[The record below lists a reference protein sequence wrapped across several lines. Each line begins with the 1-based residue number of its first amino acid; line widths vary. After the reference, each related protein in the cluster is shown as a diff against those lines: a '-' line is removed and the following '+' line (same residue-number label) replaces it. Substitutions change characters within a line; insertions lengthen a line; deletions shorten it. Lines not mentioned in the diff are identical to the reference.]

1 MSFRRRP
8 DHRAPLF
15 HGPLIPMYDLLAVPE
30 DRILA
35 IRALASGLH
44 AGMTVALSTHVNSD
58 GDGCG
63 SEAALSRLLV
73 QQGITCRI
81 VNPTPWPTMFRFL
94 LGGPVQDYSDLGS
107 AALRDPAVDALL
119 VVDISDVKR
128 LGNLADTVREAKVP
142 RFCID
147 HHIPSDEPPAPVIVA
162 DTRASATGELVF
174 DYAQVLG
181 LSIDMETA
189 IALYI
194 AILTDTGGFRF
205 SNTTPRVHAIAAQ
218 LLARGVDPEL
228 MYRRVY
234 ASQSP
239 GRVRLLA
246 EALQS
251 LGVEESIGLSWLSL
265 SAGAKER
272 YHVTSEEM
280 DGIVEHPRSIA
291 GTRLAVFFRDL
302 GHNRV
307 KISFRSS
314 GNVDVNALA
323 RQFDGGGHAK
333 ASGALVHGSLRDVE
347 VRVLAAAR
355 EALAATPP
363 DYAPPVPHAS
373 GAVTE

>member
-1 MSFRRRP
+1 MQTFP
-8 DHRAPLF
+8 DILT
-15 HGPLIPMYDLLAVPE
+15 VPQ
-30 DRILA
+30 DRVDA
-35 IRALASGLH
+35 IRTLAAGLQ

-63 SEAALSRLLV
+63 SEAALSRLLAHM
-73 QQGITCRI
+73 GIACRI

-94 LGGPVQDYSDLGS
+94 LGGPVQDFSEQG
-107 AALRDPAVDALL
+107 AAAMRDPAVSAIM

-128 LGNLADTVREAKVP
+128 LGTLADTVRDATVP

-174 DYAQVLG
+174 DLAQVLG
-181 LSIDMETA
+181 LPIDMETA
-189 IALYI
+189 TALYI

-251 LGVEESIGLSWLSL
+251 LGVDETIGLSWLSL

-272 YHVTSEEM
+272 HHVTSEEM

-333 ASGALVHGSLRDVE
+333 ASGALVLGSLKDVE
-347 VRVLAAAR
+347 ARVLQAAR
-355 EALAATPP
+355 DALAATPR
-363 DYAPPVPHAS
+363 DHEPPVPLAS

>member
-1 MSFRRRP
+1 M
-8 DHRAPLF
+8 H
-15 HGPLIPMYDLLAVPE
+15 DLLEVPA
-30 DRILA
+30 DRVDA
-35 IRALASGLH
+35 IRALAAGLT
-44 AGMTVALSTHVNSD
+44 AGMTVALSTHVNCD

-63 SEAALSRLLV
+63 SEAALSRLLALR
-73 QQGITCRI
+73 GISCRI

-94 LGGPVQDYSDLGS
+94 LGGPVQDFSEQGA
-107 AALRDPAVDALL
+107 AALRDRDINALV

-128 LGNLADTVREAKVP
+128 LGVLADVVREMTVP

-147 HHIPSDEPPAPVIVA
+147 HHIPSDEPPAPVILA

-174 DYAQVLG
+174 DLARVLD
-181 LSIDMETA
+181 LPIDMETA
-189 IALYI
+189 TALYI

-265 SAGAKER
+265 TAGAKER
-272 YHVTSEEM
+272 HGVTSEEM

-291 GTRLAVFFRDL
+291 GTRLALFFRDL
-302 GHNRV
+302 GHHRV

-333 ASGALVHGSLRDVE
+333 ASGALVHGSLKDVE
-347 VRVLAAAR
+347 ARVLAAAR
-355 EALAATPP
+355 IALAATPP
-363 DYAPPVPHAS
+363 DQATTVLRAS

>member
-1 MSFRRRP
+1 MDMQTFP
-8 DHRAPLF
+8 D
-15 HGPLIPMYDLLAVPE
+15 ILAVPP
-30 DRILA
+30 DRIDA
-35 IRALASGLH
+35 IRTLAAGLTS
-44 AGMTVALSTHVNSD
+44 GMTVALSTHVSSD

-63 SEAALSRLLV
+63 SEAALSRLLALR
-73 QQGITCRI
+73 GIACRV

-94 LGGPVQDYSDLGS
+94 LGGPVQDFSDQGA
-107 AALRDPAVDALL
+107 AALRDPDVDALL

-128 LGNLADTVREAKVP
+128 LGNLSDTVRQMTVP

-174 DYAQVLG
+174 DLAQVLD
-181 LSIDMETA
+181 LPIDIETA
-189 IALYI
+189 TALYV

-205 SNTTPRVHAIAAQ
+205 SNTTPRVHAIASQ
-218 LLARGVDPEL
+218 LLACGVDPEL

-265 SAGAKER
+265 TAGAKER
-272 YHVTSEEM
+272 YRVTSEEM

-333 ASGALVHGSLRDVE
+333 ASGALIHGSLHDVE
-347 VRVLAAAR
+347 LRVLQASR
-355 EALAATPP
+355 EALAATPR
-363 DYAPPVPHAS
+363 DGAPPTPIAS

>member
-1 MSFRRRP
+1 MQTSP
-8 DHRAPLF
+8 DILT
-15 HGPLIPMYDLLAVPE
+15 VPQ
-30 DRILA
+30 DRVDA
-35 IRALASGLH
+35 IRALAAGLR
-44 AGMTVALSTHVNSD
+44 AGMTMALSTHVNSD

-63 SEAALSRLLV
+63 SEAALSRLLAHM
-73 QQGITCRI
+73 GIECRI

-94 LGGPVQDYSDLGS
+94 LGGPVQDFSEQG
-107 AALRDPAVDALL
+107 AAAMRDPAVSAIM

-128 LGNLADTVREAKVP
+128 LGTLADTVREATVP

-174 DYAQVLG
+174 DLAQVLD
-181 LSIDMETA
+181 LPIDMETA
-189 IALYI
+189 TALYI

-251 LGVEESIGLSWLSL
+251 LGVDEAIGLSWLSL

-272 YHVTSEEM
+272 HHVTSEEM

-333 ASGALVHGSLRDVE
+333 ASGALVLGSLKEVE
-347 VRVLAAAR
+347 ARVLHAAR
-355 EALAATPP
+355 EALAATPR
-363 DYAPPVPHAS
+363 DHEPPVPLAS

>member
-1 MSFRRRP
+1 MP
-8 DHRAPLF
+8 
-15 HGPLIPMYDLLAVPE
+15 PMRDLLAVPP
-30 DRILA
+30 DRVDA
-35 IRALASGLH
+35 IRTLASGLK

-63 SEAALSRLLV
+63 SEAALSRLLSHL
-73 QQGITCRI
+73 GIHCRI

-94 LGGPVQDYSDLGS
+94 LGGPVQDFSDQGA
-107 AALRDPAVDALL
+107 AALRDPDVSALL

-128 LGNLADTVREAKVP
+128 LGMLAEAVREAKIP

-147 HHIPSDEPPAPVIVA
+147 HHIPSDEPPAEVIVA

-174 DYAQVLG
+174 DLAQVLD
-181 LSIDMETA
+181 LPIEMETA
-189 IALYI
+189 TALYI

-218 LLARGVDPEL
+218 LLSHGVDPEL

-251 LGVEESIGLSWLSL
+251 LGVDESIGLSWLSL
-265 SAGAKER
+265 TAGAKER
-272 YHVTSEEM
+272 HHVTSEEM

-291 GTRLAVFFRDL
+291 GTRLALFFRDL

-314 GNVDVNALA
+314 GNIDVNALA
-323 RQFDGGGHAK
+323 RLFDGGGHAK
-333 ASGALVHGSLRDVE
+333 ASGALVHGSLKEVE
-347 VRVLAAAR
+347 ARVLQSAR
-355 EALAATPP
+355 EALAATPT
-363 DYAPPVPHAS
+363 DHAPPLPRAS

>member
-1 MSFRRRP
+1 MQTFP
-8 DHRAPLF
+8 D
-15 HGPLIPMYDLLAVPE
+15 ILAVPS
-30 DRILA
+30 DRVDA
-35 IRALASGLH
+35 IRALGAGLTS
-44 AGMTVALSTHVNSD
+44 GMTVALSTHVNSD

-63 SEAALSRLLV
+63 SEAALSRLLAHR
-73 QQGITCRI
+73 GITTRI
-81 VNPTPWPTMFRFL
+81 VNPTPWPAMFQFL
-94 LGGPVQDYSDLGS
+94 LGGPVVDMTERGSD
-107 AALRDPAVDALL
+107 ALTDPEVSALL

-128 LGNLADTVREAKVP
+128 LGTLSDTVRGLRIP

-147 HHIPSDEPPAPVIVA
+147 HHIPSDEPPAPVVFA

-174 DYAQVLG
+174 DLAQVLDIP
-181 LSIDMETA
+181 IDMETA
-189 IALYI
+189 TALYV

-218 LLARGVDPEL
+218 LLARGVNPEL

-234 ASQSP
+234 ASHSA

-251 LGVEESIGLSWLSL
+251 LGVEDSIGLSWLSL
-265 SAGAKER
+265 AAGAKER
-272 YHVTSEEM
+272 HHVTSEEM

-302 GHNRV
+302 GHGKV

-333 ASGALVHGSLRDVE
+333 ASGALVAGSLKEVE
-347 VRVLAAAR
+347 TKVLAAAR
-355 EALAATPP
+355 AALAATPRDAELP
-363 DYAPPVPHAS
+363 TPHAA

>member
-1 MSFRRRP
+1 MRRP
-8 DHRAPLF
+8 APRAPLYF
-15 HGPLIPMYDLLAVPE
+15 QQTMQTFPDILAVPQ
-30 DRILA
+30 DRTDA
-35 IRALASGLH
+35 IHALAAGLTS
-44 AGMTVALSTHVNSD
+44 GMTVALSTHVNSD

-63 SEAALSRLLV
+63 SEAALSRLLEHR
-73 QQGITCRI
+73 GITCRV
-81 VNPTPWPTMFRFL
+81 VNPTPWPAMFRFL
-94 LGGPVQDYSDLGS
+94 LGGPVVDMSDRGA
-107 AALRDPAVDALL
+107 AALRDPDVDALV

-128 LGNLADTVREAKVP
+128 LGMLADTVRAMTVP

-174 DYAQVLG
+174 DLAQVLDIP
-181 LSIDMETA
+181 IDMETA
-189 IALYI
+189 TALYI

-251 LGVEESIGLSWLSL
+251 LGVEESTGLSWLSL
-265 SAGAKER
+265 TVGAKER
-272 YHVTSEEM
+272 YGVTSEEM

-314 GNVDVNALA
+314 GNIDVNALA

-333 ASGALVHGSLRDVE
+333 ASGALVHGSLKDVE
-347 VRVLAAAR
+347 TRVLHAAR

-363 DYAPPVPHAS
+363 DNAPPVPHAS

>member
-1 MSFRRRP
+1 M
-8 DHRAPLF
+8 PLT
-15 HGPLIPMYDLLAVPE
+15 HDLLAVPA
-30 DRILA
+30 DRADA
-35 IRALASGLH
+35 IRALAAGLS
-44 AGMTVALSTHVNSD
+44 AGMTIALSTHVNSD

-63 SEAALSRLLV
+63 SEAALSRLLA
-73 QQGITCRI
+73 QRGITSRI
-81 VNPTPWPTMFRFL
+81 VNPTPWPTMYRFL
-94 LGGPVQDYSDLGS
+94 LGGPVQDCS
-107 AALRDPAVDALL
+107 AQGASALKDAAITGL
-119 VVDISDVKR
+119 VVLDISDVKR
-128 LGNLADTVREAKVP
+128 LGNLADTVREMTVP
-142 RFCID
+142 KFCID

-174 DYAQVLG
+174 DLAQVLG
-181 LSIDMETA
+181 LEIDMETA
-189 IALYI
+189 TALYI

-251 LGVEESIGLSWLSL
+251 LGVDEPIGLSWLSL
-265 SAGAKER
+265 TAGAKER

-291 GTRLAVFFRDL
+291 GTRLAIFFRDL
-302 GHNRV
+302 GHHRV

-314 GNVDVNALA
+314 GNIDVNALA

-333 ASGALVHGSLRDVE
+333 ASGALVQGSLKEVE
-347 VRVLAAAR
+347 QKVLAAAR
-355 EALAATPP
+355 EALAAVPR
-363 DYAPPVPHAS
+363 DDAPPVPHAS

>member
-1 MSFRRRP
+1 MPSE
-8 DHRAPLF
+8 H
-15 HGPLIPMYDLLAVPE
+15 DLLAVPH
-30 DRILA
+30 DRITA
-35 IRALASGLH
+35 IHALAAGMVP
-44 AGMTVALSTHVNSD
+44 GMTVALSTHVNCD

-63 SEAALSRLLV
+63 SEAALSRLLALRGV
-73 QQGITCRI
+73 TCRI
-81 VNPTPWPTMFRFL
+81 VNPTPWPTMYRFL
-94 LGGPVQDYSDLGS
+94 LGGPVVDQSDRGA
-107 AALRDPAVDALL
+107 AALTDPSVGALL

-128 LGNLADTVREAKVP
+128 LGTLAETVRVTKMP

-147 HHIPSDEPPAPVIVA
+147 HHLPSDEPPAEVLLA

-174 DYAQVLG
+174 DFAQVLG
-181 LSIDMETA
+181 LEIDVETA
-189 IALYI
+189 TALYI

-205 SNTTPRVHAIAAQ
+205 SNTTPRVHAIAAE

-265 SAGAKER
+265 AAGAKER
-272 YHVTSEEM
+272 YGVTSEEM

-314 GNVDVNALA
+314 GNIDVNALA
-323 RQFDGGGHAK
+323 REFDGGGHAK
-333 ASGALVHGSLRDVE
+333 ASGALVQGSLKDVE
-347 VRVLAAAR
+347 FRVLRAAR
-355 EALAATPP
+355 AALAATPMDSTP
-363 DYAPPVPHAS
+363 PAPQAS
-373 GAVTE
+373 GAVME